1 MLRFYTGFSES
12 FMSSGSYSKQEL
24 YAAHFFLCA
33 EEQWR
38 LDSLRGVQFVALTKS
53 LCNVLA

>member
-24 YAAHFFLCA
+24 YAAHFFCVQKNNGGSTVL
-33 EEQWR
+33 EEFN
-38 LDSLRGVQFVALTKS
+38 L
-53 LCNVLA
+53 